1 MKRSIIIQDEK
12 KTLERVL
19 SNRSNKKPLELLMN
33 RTGSFHQINQIK
45 DKIELQKPFEER
57 FRKHGWIMGLRRC
70 KDSKAPR
77 YGFVEIKGQTHP
89 IWSTIIDRSKEREK
103 IIQNN
108 CFNLFNLA
116 HCTVYCRNNI
126 DTFKLLILETNL
138 NIMVDIQ
145 YDTYYPAIIVDI

>member
-1 MKRSIIIQDEK
+1 
-12 KTLERVL
+12 
-19 SNRSNKKPLELLMN
+19 MN

-45 DKIELQKPFEER
+45 DKIEMQKPFEER

-108 CFNLFNLA
+108 CMKIKEVDRFMRSDYFKSKSRKFSFNYENLE
-116 HCTVYCRNNI
+116 VYI
-126 DTFKLLILETNL
+126 
-138 NIMVDIQ
+138 
-145 YDTYYPAIIVDI
+145 

>member
-45 DKIELQKPFEER
+45 DKIEMQKPFEER

-108 CFNLFNLA
+108 CMKIKEVDRFMRSDYFKSKSRKFSFNYENLE
-116 HCTVYCRNNI
+116 VYN
-126 DTFKLLILETNL
+126 
-138 NIMVDIQ
+138 
-145 YDTYYPAIIVDI
+145 

>member
-45 DKIELQKPFEER
+45 DKIEMQKPFEER

-108 CFNLFNLA
+108 CMKIKEVDRFMRSDYFKSKSRKFSFNYENLE
-116 HCTVYCRNNI
+116 VYI
-126 DTFKLLILETNL
+126 
-138 NIMVDIQ
+138 
-145 YDTYYPAIIVDI
+145 

>member
-108 CFNLFNLA
+108 CMKIKEVDRFMRSDYFKSKSRKFSFNYENLE
-116 HCTVYCRNNI
+116 VYI
-126 DTFKLLILETNL
+126 
-138 NIMVDIQ
+138 
-145 YDTYYPAIIVDI
+145 